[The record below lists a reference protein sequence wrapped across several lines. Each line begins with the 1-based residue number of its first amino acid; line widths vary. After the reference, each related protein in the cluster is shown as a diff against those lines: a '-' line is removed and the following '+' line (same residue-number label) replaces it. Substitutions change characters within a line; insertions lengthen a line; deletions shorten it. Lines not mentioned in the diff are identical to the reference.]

1 MLSEVTMESGGR
13 TMNLQAAMEEA
24 ARCLLCDEPLCNKGC
39 GAESEPATFIRQL
52 RLGNIK
58 GAVRTLRQN
67 NILAATCAQICP
79 TCRLCEQGCSR
90 SEIDEPIRIAE
101 IQAFL
106 ADYERQEEMQVLQ
119 APEPGDRKVAVIGA
133 GPAGLSAAA
142 NLALKGYATV
152 VFEKMAEPGGLLRYG
167 IPDHRLSRSLLE
179 HEIDLV
185 KGLGVQF
192 ECAREVATRDEFEA
206 LFEQGFDAA
215 FVATGCDRPYTLG
228 LAADVEG
235 VFTWSDYLTRSNDP
249 RTRVVLADSVRGKSV
264 VVIGGGAV
272 AMDCAVT
279 SRRLGADRVY
289 AVSLEALE
297 ELPADDDEKDR
308 AFRENIRFRPSARIT
323 RVVDEG
329 GSVKSVEGVEIR
341 WLEPGRFVPDNAA
354 DVPDSEFSI
363 PADIV
368 VEAIGAGFSAASVAM
383 LAGLESQNGRP
394 QADPWTMA
402 LSDPRVFGGGDLV
415 APGKTVAASV
425 LDGKRAARAIAEA
438 FPLRTPVPLPQRQ
451 RPSLEVDFCG
461 VHFLN
466 PFMLSSSPVGNTAEM
481 VARSFDAGW
490 GGAVFK
496 TLNLEKDFE
505 IVDPTPRLN
514 TLNRG
519 AQRFIGLQ
527 NMEQISERPLALN
540 LKDIAWLKKHYPDRV
555 LVASIMG
562 YSDEGWAELAQRA
575 EEAGADMIELNASCP
590 QMACA
595 GAGHKVGQDADL
607 LQRYT
612 HVVKESVSIPV
623 MTKLTPNVIDMQP
636 YALACQAGGGD
647 AVASINT
654 VRGITEVDLKS
665 FAPKPT
671 IQGRGSISGLSGP
684 AVKPIAL
691 RFMAELAA
699 NGEFSLPVSG
709 IGGIETWQ
717 DAAMFLLMGATTVQV
732 TTGIMR
738 YGYRIAESLCEG
750 LEDYLQELGLQ
761 SVGQLIGAGVGLVV
775 DPAAHHQ
782 VRHIVAKVD
791 KDQCIGCG
799 LCHVVCW
806 DGANQAMSF
815 DTVTRKAESDEE
827 RCVGCLLCQHVCPV
841 WSCIGTAEV
850 AGPVTS
856 GMHGDALALVES
868 E

>member
-1 MLSEVTMESGGR
+1 MESGGR
-13 TMNLQAAMEEA
+13 TMDLQAAIEEA
-24 ARCLLCDEPLCNKGC
+24 GRCLLCDEPLCNKGC

-79 TCRLCEQGCSR
+79 TCRLCEKGCSR

-106 ADYERQEEMQVLQ
+106 ADFERQEKMQVLR

-152 VFEKMAEPGGLLRYG
+152 VFDKMAEPGGLLRYG
-167 IPDHRLSRSLLE
+167 IPDHRLSRTLLE

-185 KGLGVQF
+185 KGLGVKF
-192 ECAREVATRDEFEA
+192 ACDKAVATRAEFEA

-215 FVATGCDRPYTLG
+215 FVATGCDRPYSLG
-228 LAADVEG
+228 LAEEG
-235 VFTWSDYLTRSNDP
+235 QSGVYSWVDFLAQSNDP
-249 RTRVVLADSVRGKSV
+249 QTRAALSASVKGKNV

-279 SRRLGADRVY
+279 SKRLGADRVY

-308 AFRENIRFRPSARIT
+308 AFSENIRFRPSARVT
-323 RVVDEG
+323 RIVG
-329 GSVKSVEGVEIR
+329 ANGSVTSVQGVEIR

-354 DVPDSEFSI
+354 DVPGSEFSI

-368 VEAIGAGFSAASVAM
+368 VEAIGAGFSEASVAM

-425 LDGKRAARAIAEA
+425 LDGKRAALAIAEA
-438 FPLRTPVPLPQRQ
+438 FPTGRPVAIPHRS
-451 RPSLEVDFCG
+451 RPSLEIEFCG
-461 VHFLN
+461 VRCPN
-466 PFMLSSSPVGNTAEM
+466 PFFLSSSPVGNTAEM
-481 VARSFDAGW
+481 VARAFDAGW

-514 TLNRG
+514 ALHRG

-527 NMEQISERPLALN
+527 NMEQISERPLAQN

-562 YSDEGWAELAQRA
+562 YSDEGWAELARRA

-595 GAGHKVGQDADL
+595 GAGHRVGQDAEL
-607 LQRYT
+607 LRRYT

-623 MTKLTPNVIDMQP
+623 MTKLTPNITDMQP
-636 YALACQAGGGD
+636 YALACQAGSGD
-647 AVASINT
+647 AVATINT
-654 VRGITEVDLKS
+654 VRGITEVDLET
-665 FAPKPT
+665 FAPRPT

-691 RFMAELAA
+691 RFIAELAA
-699 NGEFSLPVSG
+699 NREFTLPISG
-709 IGGIETWQ
+709 IGGIETWR
-717 DAAMFLLMGATTVQV
+717 DAAMFLLMGASTLQV

-750 LEDYLQELGLQ
+750 LEDYLEELGLQ
-761 SVGQLIGAGVGLVV
+761 SVGQLVGAGVHLVV
-775 DPAAHHQ
+775 DPGEHHQ
-782 VRHIVAKVD
+782 ARHIVAKVD

-815 DTVTRKAESDEE
+815 DTATRKAESDEE

-850 AGPVTS
+850 AAPVTS
-856 GMHGDALALVES
+856 GMHSDALDLVEAK
-868 E
+868 